1 MTGSTTE
8 KDLSMTNPIIEAASR
23 FSAKTQATVDGILA
37 EGTIFA
43 RRVRRDL
50 IIADVSKNGDM
61 DNCIGDLVKAAMLAQ
76 QSHPASAAYYRM
88 AEQVLGEARMELSK
102 RHTAIL
108 TSPVGEE
115 A

>member
-1 MTGSTTE
+1 
-8 KDLSMTNPIIEAASR
+8 MTNPIIEAASR

-61 DNCIGDLVKAAMLAQ
+61 DNCGIMYQLQEAGLAGRI
-76 QSHPASAAYYRM
+76 PRD
-88 AEQVLGEARMELSK
+88 
-102 RHTAIL
+102 
-108 TSPVGEE
+108 
-115 A
+115 